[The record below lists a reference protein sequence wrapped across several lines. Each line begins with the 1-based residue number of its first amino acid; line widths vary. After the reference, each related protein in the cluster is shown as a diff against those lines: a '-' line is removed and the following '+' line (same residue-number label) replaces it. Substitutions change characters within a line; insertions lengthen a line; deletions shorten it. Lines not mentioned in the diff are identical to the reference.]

1 MIGILPT
8 TTQHHHELVSPG
20 VEPVPVGYSWPVA
33 TLVLGPM
40 LRHLDARRATVWVE
54 TDAPCEVEVLRCRD
68 RTFSVDGHH
77 YALVVVDGLEPGIT
91 RPYEV
96 HLDGQ
101 RVWPL
106 PDSTMPPSVLRPP
119 RPGDPF
125 ELVFGSCRVT
135 GPHEVLPTSTRG
147 FGRRSQDVD
156 ALRAY
161 GLRMCD
167 LAPEQWPDALLLLG
181 DQIYADDVPPETE
194 QFIANRDVEHDAPAD
209 EIADFEEYTRL
220 YREAWSDP
228 VVRWLLST
236 VPVSMIFDDHDVRD
250 DWNTS
255 AAWVETMRR
264 KPWWD
269 SRIVGGLMSY
279 WVYQHLGNLSPDDLL
294 DDEQYLAVRAAGDG
308 SNILRAYARRADR
321 ETDGVRWSYLRDFG
335 RVRLIVI
342 DTRCGRVLTSPSHR
356 RMIDDEEF
364 AWLEEHAAADVDHV
378 LLATT
383 LPYLLPPALHH
394 LEAWNEAVCAGRWGR
409 AAAWA
414 GEHIRQGLD
423 LEHWAAFEH
432 SFNRLGRLIRSV
444 ASGRSGSAPA
454 SIVVLSG
461 DVHHAYVSR
470 LHDPTSDVEWTSTVA
485 QVVSSPLRHPM
496 PPPLQWIY
504 RVMLGRRFTRFTRR
518 LAQGAGVEEPSM
530 SWNVDEGPWFD
541 NQIGTLTVDG
551 RAATFTLERSYLDGE
566 AARLETLLETSLT
579 GDRDWPTLIARTRE
593 SAAR

>member
-1 MIGILPT
+1 M
-8 TTQHHHELVSPG
+8 
-20 VEPVPVGYSWPVA
+20 GYSWPVA
-33 TLVLGPM
+33 TLVLGPV
-40 LRHLDARRATVWVE
+40 LRHLDTRRATVWVE
-54 TDAPCEVEVLRCRD
+54 TDAPCEVEVLGCRD

-147 FGRRSQDVD
+147 FGRRSVDVD
-156 ALRAY
+156 ALHAL
-161 GLRMCD
+161 GLRMREQ
-167 LAPEQWPDALLLLG
+167 PTEQWPDALLLLG

-194 QFIANRDVEHDAPAD
+194 QFIAERGREHGAPAD
-209 EIADFEEYTRL
+209 EVADFEEYTQL
-220 YREAWSDP
+220 YREAWADP
-228 VVRWLLST
+228 VVRWVLST

-255 AAWVETMRR
+255 DAWVARMRR

-269 SRIVGGLMSY
+269 KRIVGGLMSY
-279 WVYQHLGNLSPDDLL
+279 WVYQHIGNLSPEDLL
-294 DDEQYLAVRAAGDG
+294 DDDRYVAVREAGDG
-308 SNILRAYARRADR
+308 TEVLQAYARRADR
-321 ETDGVRWSYLRDFG
+321 ETAGVRWSYLRDFG

-342 DTRCGRVLTSPSHR
+342 DARCGRVLAPPSQR

-364 AWLEEHAAADVDHV
+364 AWLEEHATADVDHL

-394 LEAWNEAVCAGRWGR
+394 LEAWNEAVCAGRWGPR
-409 AAAWA
+409 AARI
-414 GEHIRQGLD
+414 GERIRQGLD
-423 LEHWAAFEH
+423 LEHWASFEN
-432 SFNRLGRLIRSV
+432 SFTRLATLLRTLAERS
-444 ASGRSGSAPA
+444 ARAPA

-470 LHDPTSDVEWTSTVA
+470 VHDPTSTAEWYSAVY
-485 QVVSSPLRHPM
+485 QLVSSPLRHPM
-496 PPPLQWIY
+496 PKGMQWIY
-504 RVMLGRRFTRFTRR
+504 RVMVSQPFTRLTRR
-518 LAQGAGVEEPSM
+518 LAQRAGVEEPHIT
-530 SWNVDEGPWFD
+530 WQVDEGPWFD
-541 NQIGTLTVDG
+541 NQIATLALDG
-551 RAATFTLERSYLDGE
+551 RRATFRLERSFLDDGHP
-566 AARLETLLETSLT
+566 RLETLLEKQLV
-579 GDRDWPTLIARTRE
+579 GDRDWPALIARTRE